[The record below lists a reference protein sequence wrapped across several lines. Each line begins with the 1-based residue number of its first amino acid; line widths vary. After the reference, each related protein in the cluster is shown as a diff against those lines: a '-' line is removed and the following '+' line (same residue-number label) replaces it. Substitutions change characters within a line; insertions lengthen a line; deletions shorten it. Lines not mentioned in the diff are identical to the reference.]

1 MSDEQTPLPQAPF
14 PTLPNDDSQVTSQES
29 SGILRQQVFP
39 PTASKGP
46 EALPQTP
53 KEIASPSK
61 KERVISAQRN
71 SSIPNFRLRW
81 DNLDICVKKTKI
93 PIINDLS
100 GSFDSG
106 KLVAII
112 GASGCGKTTLL
123 NFLSG
128 YTRDDLEISGSLT
141 VNNTPL
147 PNLKRIKQIT
157 GYVLQQ
163 DILLGELTIEETLM
177 YQARLKLPASAD

>member
-1 MSDEQTPLPQAPF
+1 
-14 PTLPNDDSQVTSQES
+14 
-29 SGILRQQVFP
+29 
-39 PTASKGP
+39 
-46 EALPQTP
+46 
-53 KEIASPSK
+53 
-61 KERVISAQRN
+61 
-71 SSIPNFRLRW
+71 
-81 DNLDICVKKTKI
+81 
-93 PIINDLS
+93 
-100 GSFDSG
+100 
-106 KLVAII
+106 LVAII

>member
-1 MSDEQTPLPQAPF
+1 MNDEQTLLPQATTPGLR
-14 PTLPNDDSQVTSQES
+14 TDDSQVPSQES
-29 SGILRQQVFP
+29 ASNFQEQIFP
-39 PTASKGP
+39 PTASKDP
-46 EALPQTP
+46 VLIPQTP
-53 KEIASPSK
+53 KVIAPPAK
-61 KERVISAQRN
+61 KDRVISAQRN
-71 SSIPNFRLRW
+71 SEIPNFRLRW
-81 DNLDICVKKTKI
+81 DNLDICVKKTKA

-147 PNLKRIKQIT
+147 PNLKKIKQIT

>member
-1 MSDEQTPLPQAPF
+1 MNDEQTLLPQA
-14 PTLPNDDSQVTSQES
+14 TSRGLITDDSQVPYQES
-29 SGILRQQVFP
+29 ASNLEQQVFP
-39 PTASKGP
+39 TTATKGP
-46 EALPQTP
+46 EVIPQTP
-53 KEIASPSK
+53 EENSSPSK
-61 KERVISAQRN
+61 KDRVIHAQRN
-71 SSIPNFRLRW
+71 SKIPNFRLQW
-81 DNLDICVKKTKI
+81 NNLNICVKKTKA